1 MADSKS
7 KRGKRDRERIALGE
21 AYEVNYF
28 ARKHG
33 LSRGQAEKII
43 KQARGSRERANALA
57 ARAA

>member
-1 MADSKS
+1 MADSKL

-43 KQARGSRERANALA
+43 KRARGSRERANALA